1 MQITLTREDEWR
13 KMHQVEYRHSYSRVY
28 LLTAGAFKQAKSPS
42 TSPQTERLSAASLQ
56 IVPSGSQ
63 ATLRWLKLQF
73 SKSRHSLGCGNG
85 GGGAREQRKQAL
97 APPTKKRSRASRIFG
112 GNKQESCI
120 TINVLLFQSQRQKK
134 RMNLMP
140 LTLRRLRI
148 SLCSCCLR
156 KWRKRRRGSSY
167 PYCSKPGKS
176 TQRSRC
182 LNTRQHYSK
191 SVHVTYT
198 IVDQPKASV
207 SL

>member
-1 MQITLTREDEWR
+1 MLPIPYWSGVHSASPVSLQLLQKAHDVVLPTHSHSSPSAMSTLPFPHACVAWQRPFANEFNVSMHRTLTREDEWR

-97 APPTKKRSRASRIFG
+97 APPPKKKEAARPESSEEINKRA
-112 GNKQESCI
+112 
-120 TINVLLFQSQRQKK
+120 
-134 RMNLMP
+134 
-140 LTLRRLRI
+140 
-148 SLCSCCLR
+148 
-156 KWRKRRRGSSY
+156 
-167 PYCSKPGKS
+167 
-176 TQRSRC
+176 
-182 LNTRQHYSK
+182 
-191 SVHVTYT
+191 
-198 IVDQPKASV
+198 A
-207 SL
+207 

>member
-1 MQITLTREDEWR
+1 MVLPTHSHSSPSAMSTLPFPHACVAWQRPFANEFNVSMQITLTREDEWR

-134 RMNLMP
+134 NEFNATYP
-140 LTLRRLRI
+140 PSVAHFTLQL
-148 SLCSCCLR
+148 LF
-156 KWRKRRRGSSY
+156 
-167 PYCSKPGKS
+167 
-176 TQRSRC
+176 
-182 LNTRQHYSK
+182 
-191 SVHVTYT
+191 
-198 IVDQPKASV
+198 A
-207 SL
+207 